1 MATET
6 RWFVTRIGRVSKT
19 PKWKK
24 AHPRGFLPAFLE
36 YLDPVSDPIAKPGTW
51 FAMAPAFGVGLALG
65 AITIDTELFTPARR
79 KRAWDKLDAAPDA
92 RVFQAGASLSSL
104 EETWTRRDGFAAML
118 QSRLIDGARFR
129 DPKKDLGHHFRELAR
144 TLMFYGAL
152 GRHFHPIDLDAPLS
166 TITAPGRSAI
176 AEHLEE
182 IGFPT
187 VKLPAKTATFRQF
200 YRIALADSFSD
211 FGLDSGAW
219 HLGHPSAHLK
229 KR

>member
-51 FAMAPAFGVGLALG
+51 FARAPAAAVGLAIA
-65 AITIDTELFTPARR
+65 AITIDTAEYTKARR
-79 KRAWDKLDAAPDA
+79 DRMWDKLDAAPDA
-92 RVFQAGASLSSL
+92 RVFQAGANLSSL
-104 EETWTRRDGFAAML
+104 EETWSRRDGFAAIL

-129 DPKKDLGHHFRELAR
+129 DPKKDIDHHLREVAR
-144 TLMFYGAL
+144 TLMFYGSL
-152 GRHFHPIDLDAPLS
+152 GRHFHPLDLDAKISTLS
-166 TITAPGRSAI
+166 DPGRNAL

-187 VKLPAKTATFRQF
+187 VKLPAKTASFRQF
-200 YRIALADSFSD
+200 YRIALADGFSD
-211 FGLDSGAW
+211 FGLDAGTW